1 MIPNSIGIRLWNT
14 VADNIIVRVL
24 NEDTCREVIWVN
36 NITASDVD
44 NAVVLDQILG
54 LGTSFE
60 VDRVSYDVIHE
71 VVFNLKEIGQFQSNC
86 SVERVMDRIFPKIGA
101 MEVLNMVH
109 SDRVAINLLAL
120 SSFREFDI
128 RDSEPGFR
136 VQIV

>member
-1 MIPNSIGIRLWNT
+1 M
-14 VADNIIVRVL
+14 
-24 NEDTCREVIWVN
+24 
-36 NITASDVD
+36 
-44 NAVVLDQILG
+44 
-54 LGTSFE
+54 
-60 VDRVSYDVIHE
+60 SYDVIHE
-71 VVFNLKEIGQFQSNC
+71 VIFNLKEIGQFQSNC